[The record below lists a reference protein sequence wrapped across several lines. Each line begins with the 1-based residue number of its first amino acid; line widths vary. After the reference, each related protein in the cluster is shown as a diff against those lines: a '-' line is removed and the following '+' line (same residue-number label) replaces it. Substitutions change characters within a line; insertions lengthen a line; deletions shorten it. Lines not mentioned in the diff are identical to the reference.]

1 MKQKTR
7 IELLEKL
14 FKCADKDKVASI
26 FSCALRRQASTSAA
40 EKSKLKKQ
48 ILETLQNVD
57 KSTVTSLDAWTKA
70 KLNSGSRQQFLE
82 ILSVKR

>member
-26 FSCALRRQASTSAA
+26 FSCALRRQASTNAA
-40 EKSKLKKQ
+40 KKSKLKKQ

-57 KSTVTSLDAWTKA
+57 KSTVTALDTWTKA
-70 KLNSGSRQQFLE
+70 KLNNSLKKAKLISGSR
-82 ILSVKR
+82 